1 MVYALALA
9 ASLFFA
15 AGYVLQYHEAHE
27 APRGLFLSPRL
38 LLELLRHRIWLAGLA
53 AMFIGSAL
61 QAWALDEGSLA
72 VVEPILTVSL
82 LFALPLSAAWHRER
96 LRRTEWAGAVMV
108 SAGLGLFLGVGSPTA
123 GKADM
128 PQYEWLLV
136 TLASWGLALFLVAA
150 GQRAP
155 WPATKAALI
164 GGGAGVL
171 FGLQDALT
179 HYALHWL
186 DKDVGHLVV
195 SWQLYVMLVTAI
207 YGLTLAQSA
216 YEAGTLAAGLPPM
229 TVGEPV
235 IGVLI
240 GMLALDEQFNNSPV
254 ALTFESLGALVMIW
268 GTWLLA
274 RSPLVTRRQHRRHL
288 LPHRSEPPPVEEP
301 PYAGR
306 RAGAPPQPEARG
318 PGARTDPGEGPR
330 ETARPQ
336 P

>member
-38 LLELLRHRIWLAGLA
+38 LLELLRHRLWLAGLA
-53 AMFIGSAL
+53 AMGVGTAL
-61 QAWALDEGSLA
+61 QAWALHAGSLA

-108 SAGLGLFLGVGSPTA
+108 SVGLGLFLGVGSPTA
-123 GKADM
+123 GRSDM
-128 PQYEWLLV
+128 PQYQWLLV

-186 DKDVGHLVV
+186 DEDPGHLLV
-195 SWQLYVMLVTAI
+195 SWQLYVLLVSGI

-216 YEAGTLAAGLPPM
+216 YEAGSLSAGLPPM

-240 GMLALDEQFNNSPV
+240 GMLALDEQFNNSPG
-254 ALTFESLGALVMIW
+254 ALTLECLGALVMIW
-268 GTWLLA
+268 GTWMLA
-274 RSPLVTRRQHRRHL
+274 RSPLVTRRHRRRHL
-288 LPHRSEPPPVEEP
+288 LHRHEEPVTADPEPGGDVPREPPAVEP
-301 PYAGR
+301 SPYA
-306 RAGAPPQPEARG
+306 
-318 PGARTDPGEGPR
+318 
-330 ETARPQ
+330 
-336 P
+336 